1 MHLLENVEIPQCPP
15 TVPKSLH
22 SVFLDQAYALGCMAG
37 DLVYSSLIVLPYK
50 HFLKPRVLDRRRDD
64 FRPMVEIHLIST
76 SFLANIR

>member
-37 DLVYSSLIVLPYK
+37 DLVYSGLIVLPQALFK
-50 HFLKPRVLDRRRDD
+50 
-64 FRPMVEIHLIST
+64 T
-76 SFLANIR
+76 SGA